1 MKGGLLTSDV
11 YEPYAQ
17 ALLSLGQSNNLVGDF
32 SNDINLIL
40 ETIGTSDEL
49 AQFFENPFIK
59 DDAKKGVIA
68 SLFGGKINPFTQNFL
83 QVLIDRRRIVFLA
96 GICKEFQAL
105 VRKLNQAVLAEVTS
119 AVELND
125 GQKQAIRDRVIAMTG
140 ARQVDMET
148 SVDSSLI
155 GGVIIKVGSQVIDAS
170 LRGQLR
176 RISYRLA
183 GAN

>member
-1 MKGGLLTSDV
+1 MKGNLLTSEV

-17 ALLSLGQSNNLVGDF
+17 ALLSLGQTQNLVGDF
-32 SNDINLIL
+32 SNDVNLIV
-40 ETIGTSDEL
+40 ETIGESEEL
-49 AQFFENPFIK
+49 ARFFENPFIK

-68 SLFGGKINPFTQNFL
+68 QLFGGKIHQFTQNFL
-83 QVLIDRRRIVFLA
+83 QLLVDRRRITFLA
-96 GICKEFQAL
+96 GICREFQAL

-119 AVELND
+119 AVELSD
-125 GQKQAIRDRVIAMTG
+125 AQKQKIREQVIAMTG
-140 ARQVDMET
+140 ARQVDLET
-148 SVDSSLI
+148 TIDSSLI
-155 GGVIIKVGSQVIDAS
+155 GGVVIKVGSQIIDAS